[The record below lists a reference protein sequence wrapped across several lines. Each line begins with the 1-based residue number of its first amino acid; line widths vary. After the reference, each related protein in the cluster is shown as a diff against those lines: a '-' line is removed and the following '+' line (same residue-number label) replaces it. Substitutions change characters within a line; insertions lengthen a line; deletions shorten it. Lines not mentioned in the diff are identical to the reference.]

1 MNFVRH
7 LMDTNML
14 FTLPIFREVLLPY
27 IIAFCVTILSI
38 WLIVL
43 ITLYIIVLKNQR
55 GDTDGELC

>member
-1 MNFVRH
+1 
-7 LMDTNML
+7 ML

-38 WLIVL
+38 WLIVS